1 MKKMKKLC
9 CLTTII
15 MVAAMSMI
23 NVSCSK
29 DETTPELKIPAGS
42 EDYFTKSM
50 DFDTPSAEK
59 KLTFTSNMPWTA
71 SVSGSTWLSIT
82 PTSGEAG
89 TNTLTVKAEENT
101 TYDDRNAVITVA
113 AGDTIRRVFVNQK
126 QLNALT
132 LTSDRFE
139 VPVEGGEVKIEV
151 KANVN
156 FEAVIPTEYQSW
168 IHKSV
173 TATRGLTTSTL
184 VYKIDKS
191 EEYDKREGKII
202 IKGNGKE
209 ETVTV
214 YQVGSGILTLTKNEF
229 FLDSSAQEVTIEI
242 NSNFDYSVDMPNV
255 DWIKEVKAQT
265 RGLSSHTLRL
275 AISENENYDERS
287 AKIRIYD
294 KNSDLSEEVSIS
306 QNQKDALL
314 IGKSEYDISSSA
326 QEITIE
332 ISSNVDYAVE
342 LPEVDWIKEVKAQTR
357 GLSSH
362 TLRLAI
368 SENENYDERSAII
381 KIYNKDS
388 GLSEEVSIT
397 QKQKDALIIS
407 KNEYLINSSAQEI
420 TIEISSNVDYAV
432 ELPEVDW
439 IKEVKAQTRGLSS
452 HTLRLEI
459 SENENYDERF
469 AIIKIYNKDSG
480 LSEDILIT
488 QSQKNAMIIDKKE
501 YKFDEKGGSVDVDV
515 NSNVKFS
522 ISIDCDWIA
531 EKKSAATRGLEKT
544 THTFVVSE
552 MTGNSERVG
561 TITFSDKETGI
572 SESVTV
578 TQTRTIYFEIASLD
592 IMEGSEKTIAIINNS
607 DQSITWSS
615 SDESVVTVNNNGKV
629 TAISKGAATITA
641 KTADGKHTCTCSVNV
656 KDITGFITVKNTG
669 GSISSL
675 NGLIQYGSKLN
686 WSFVNNSS
694 VKVHLKSL
702 QLIDGQTGS
711 EGNEM
716 AVDTDVEAG
725 ASVGYTTTIGLLGIH
740 SPVTCRF
747 RYEYKDKE
755 YSADAVYKNSSFGF

>member
-362 TLRLAI
+362 TLRL
-368 SENENYDERSAII
+368 
-381 KIYNKDS
+381 
-388 GLSEEVSIT
+388 
-397 QKQKDALIIS
+397 
-407 KNEYLINSSAQEI
+407 
-420 TIEISSNVDYAV
+420 
-432 ELPEVDW
+432 
-439 IKEVKAQTRGLSS
+439 
-452 HTLRLEI
+452 EI